1 MNMNMN
7 MHMNTNTNTNS
18 SMSMSMNMNIA
29 QETTMNNNT
38 VFMNSTEARDNCG
51 RRCVEQL
58 GFPERVFVTGYN

>member
-1 MNMNMN
+1 MNR
-7 MHMNTNTNTNS
+7 

-51 RRCVEQL
+51 RRCVAQL
-58 GFPERVFVTGYN
+58 GFPERVFVTVR

>member
-7 MHMNTNTNTNS
+7 MHMNTNTNTNR

-38 VFMNSTEARDNCG
+38 VFMNSTEARDNAQRSG
-51 RRCVEQL
+51 GAAVI
-58 GFPERVFVTGYN
+58 F